1 MNISQIAAASTSPY
15 TSLRREIDLL
25 GKLFSSKHLAFNM
38 EAQTQSN
45 WCWAATATSV
55 SHFYW
60 LLSTWTQCRV
70 ATAELPPNNC
80 CTTPVP
86 SPCNVPWYLD
96 RALTRTNN
104 FVSVTGPVSFQ
115 TVCDE
120 IDAGRPVGARVGW
133 SGGGGHFMVIYGYS
147 SVAGTDYFDIDD
159 PIYGKS
165 HLTVAAF
172 SNHYQGSGTWTSTY
186 FTKSFIKMPIKL
198 PIPKEQILRRI
209 WEIRPLLTLKEDL
222 GFASKLSSSTTNLE
236 SASLGMAQRVYSLGL
251 DSLLTD
257 QPLPQAVNL
266 RVYELAGE
274 KPRAFFDVSETD
286 EPELLQMSTS
296 EKHLEAFRRGLSI
309 ILSKT
314 GEEDREAEL
323 RLFRVPALNFEAF
336 WIHGDAEE
344 DYLVPIT
351 WLGPIPQYKV
361 TPMDEALRILRDAAL
376 PLANMDEQIG
386 A

>member
-1 MNISQIAAASTSPY
+1 
-15 TSLRREIDLL
+15 
-25 GKLFSSKHLAFNM
+25 
-38 EAQTQSN
+38 
-45 WCWAATATSV
+45 
-55 SHFYW
+55 
-60 LLSTWTQCRV
+60 
-70 ATAELPPNNC
+70 
-80 CTTPVP
+80 
-86 SPCNVPWYLD
+86 
-96 RALTRTNN
+96 
-104 FVSVTGPVSFQ
+104 
-115 TVCDE
+115 
-120 IDAGRPVGARVGW
+120 
-133 SGGGGHFMVIYGYS
+133 MVIYGYS

-257 QPLPQAVNL
+257 QPLPQPVNL